1 MKRFGK
7 DEQGAA
13 LLITLL
19 FMMLTM
25 ILITTML
32 ASSSG
37 EIAISGLHRDGVL
50 ALELAQAGVQEAM
63 TRIGAGR
70 PFATGFISSLN
81 PGVSVSVVRRVI
93 GSQSAYDEIQATA
106 TVGRATRRLSALV
119 LQRSILLPPNIT
131 FADSVTEQGNGQIN
145 SGDAYAR
152 TFIVYKQIPTPGLT
166 YTGWRINKVAPGAVP
181 YCYTNAQCA
190 ASGWPN
196 WYPATR
202 RAESQAT
209 STGADILA
217 QTMKCPAG
225 GGGSLPPGTINGILA
240 NDPTMTVQTGLP
252 VYGFDTDNTQAVSA
266 ALPCGL
272 PYKLVAQ
279 TFTDDQGITRTIL
292 FKSIV
297 EEQWFL
303 NYWQFDEG
311 LLAWVKTATLQ
322 NNPQYGAV
330 PPFPDTSQFAGN
342 YDQIMTGGGAISGG
356 TLGTPS
362 TPQAILLTS
371 GDWQLN
377 GNATGVGTLVVNG
390 NLTINGTFLYTGTVI
405 VTGTF
410 VQGAG
415 TANITGGLIA
425 AATLNLTG
433 NFSVNGGGT
442 VPNTPLGPAIV
453 TMKTW
458 WER

>member
-1 MKRFGK
+1 MRGYLR
-7 DEQGAA
+7 DERGAA
-13 LLITLL
+13 LVVALL
-19 FMMLTM
+19 FMVLMF
-25 ILITTML
+25 ILITALL
-32 ASSSG
+32 AATG
-37 EIAISGLHRDGVL
+37 NEIIISGLHRDSGR
-50 ALELAQAGVQEAM
+50 ALELAQAGVQEAI

-70 PFATGFISSLN
+70 PFATGFTSSLN
-81 PGVSVSVVRRVI
+81 SGVNVSVVRRVI

-106 TVGRATRRLSALV
+106 TVGGATRRLSTLV

-131 FADSVTEQGNGQIN
+131 FADRVTEQGNGQIN

-152 TFIVYKQIPTPGLT
+152 TFVVYKQNPTPGLT
-166 YTGWRINKVAPGAVP
+166 YAGWRINKVAPGAVP

-202 RAESQAT
+202 RAESQAS

-217 QTMKCPAG
+217 QTTKCPAG
-225 GGGSLPPGTINGILA
+225 GGGSLPSGTISGILA
-240 NDPTMTVQTGLP
+240 NDPTLTVQTGLP

-297 EEQWFL
+297 QEQWFL

-330 PPFPDTSQFAGN
+330 PPFPDISQFAGN
-342 YDQIMTGGGAISGG
+342 YDQILTGGGVINGG

-362 TPQAILLTS
+362 APQAILLTS
-371 GDWQLN
+371 GNWQLN
-377 GNATGVGTLVVNG
+377 GNATGVGTLVVDG
-390 NLTINGTFLYTGTVI
+390 NLTINGTFSYTGTVI

-410 VQGAG
+410 VQGSG

-425 AATLNLTG
+425 AATLDLTG

-453 TMKTW
+453 TMKAW